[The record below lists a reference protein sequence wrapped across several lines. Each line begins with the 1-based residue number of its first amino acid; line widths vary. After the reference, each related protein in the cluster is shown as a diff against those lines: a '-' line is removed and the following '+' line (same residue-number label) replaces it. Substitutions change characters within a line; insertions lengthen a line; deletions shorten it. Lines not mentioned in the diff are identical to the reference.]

1 MSDGIIF
8 AAITSPLQLRV
19 IFLIFLWL
27 GALHAIA
34 QDASDYV
41 IGIHGD
47 LVKTDNASM
56 FGKAQLGAEV
66 NYFVNNKFTVG
77 TGVEVWTDEDF
88 SFVIG
93 ARYYPGEN
101 GFIRLRGLVGED
113 DLSVGAGWV
122 KPLKE
127 NFRMEAIA
135 DFYFSID
142 FSIRAGIVYVI
153 PRN

>member
-1 MSDGIIF
+1 LKII
-8 AAITSPLQLRV
+8 I
-19 IFLIFLWL
+19 LIFVWL
-27 GALHAIA
+27 CALHTIA

-41 IGIHGD
+41 IGVHAD

-77 TGVEVWTDEDF
+77 TGLEVWTSEDF

-101 GFIRLRGLVGED
+101 GFIRLRGLVGEN
-113 DLSVGAGWV
+113 DLSIGGGWV
-122 KPLKE
+122 KPLSD
-127 NFRMEAIA
+127 NVRMEAIA

-153 PRN
+153 RRD